1 MEFIADWQTI
11 NNPNMLTHIGIA
23 AAIVI
28 TGTLAVPIYRTAKKT
43 NRIKPQSFL
52 LLILPA
58 TLIFGGTQLDDVRSD
73 RHQQQLAASGVTND
87 SWAELE
93 ALIKENYNVS
103 KVTPAG
109 DEAATLDAVKA
120 AAAGSTNVSSVTD
133 PKVTVQHPDST
144 YTGIYRI
151 IVTPSATGTPD
162 TTLARQQ
169 SMEMMNEGIDPEA
182 FRIK

>member
-73 RHQQQLAASGVTND
+73 RHQQQLQPPASPTTAGQ
-87 SWAELE
+87 S
-93 ALIKENYNVS
+93 S
-103 KVTPAG
+103 KHSSRRTTTSARSPLPATKPQHWTP
-109 DEAATLDAVKA
+109 
-120 AAAGSTNVSSVTD
+120 
-133 PKVTVQHPDST
+133 
-144 YTGIYRI
+144 
-151 IVTPSATGTPD
+151 
-162 TTLARQQ
+162 
-169 SMEMMNEGIDPEA
+169 
-182 FRIK
+182 